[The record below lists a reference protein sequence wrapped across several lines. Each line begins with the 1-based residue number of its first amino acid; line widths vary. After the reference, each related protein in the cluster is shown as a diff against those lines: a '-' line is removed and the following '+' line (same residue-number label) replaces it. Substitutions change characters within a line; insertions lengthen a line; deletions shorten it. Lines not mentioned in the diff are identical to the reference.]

1 MERWKGAVAAVTS
14 ARMLVVG
21 GSGFI
26 GHHVVRRAI
35 SQGWSVTSVGRCPPI
50 TSREVPGATIATL
63 DLASPDPFAEL
74 QSNCFEYVVNLGGYI
89 DHSSFSAGGRKVIRT
104 HFDGLLSLVEHLDRP
119 SLQRFV
125 QIGSS
130 DEYGDQPAL
139 QHENLRERP
148 ISPYSLAK
156 ASATHFLQML
166 HRTEMFPAVTLRL
179 FLTYGPG
186 QRHDRLLPQVI
197 LGCLEGR
204 RFPVSPGEQLRDF
217 CFVEDTV
224 DAIFRCL
231 STQQSNGQVINVGSG
246 IPRSIRSV
254 VELVARQI
262 GTGEP
267 QFGGVPYRSNE
278 SVSLVADISAAKG
291 ILGWSPQISLDD
303 GIAATINWMRH
314 ARG

>member
-1 MERWKGAVAAVTS
+1 VEALTPV
-14 ARMLVVG
+14 RMLVVG

-26 GHHVVRRAI
+26 GHHLVRRAI
-35 SQGWSVTSVGRCPPI
+35 AQGWSVTSVGRGPPI
-50 TSREVPGATIATL
+50 MSREVPGATYAIL
-63 DLASPDPFAEL
+63 DLASPDPFAAL
-74 QSNCFEYVVNLGGYI
+74 HSNSFDYVVNLGGYV
-89 DHSSFSAGGRKVIRT
+89 DHASFSTGGRRVIRA

-119 SLQRFV
+119 SLRRFV

-130 DEYGDQPAL
+130 DEYGDQPAP
-139 QHENLRERP
+139 QGEHLREGP

-204 RFPVSPGEQLRDF
+204 RFPVSTGRQLRDF

-224 DAIFRCL
+224 EAIFRCL
-231 STQQSNGQVINVGSG
+231 SARHADGQVINVGSG
-246 IPRSIRSV
+246 VARSIRSV

-262 GTGEP
+262 GAGEP
-267 QFGGVPYRSNE
+267 VFGGIPHRLGENMA
-278 SVSLVADISAAKG
+278 LVADTSAALR
-291 ILGWSPQISLDD
+291 ILGWSPQTRLDD
-303 GIAATINWMRH
+303 GIAATIDWMRH